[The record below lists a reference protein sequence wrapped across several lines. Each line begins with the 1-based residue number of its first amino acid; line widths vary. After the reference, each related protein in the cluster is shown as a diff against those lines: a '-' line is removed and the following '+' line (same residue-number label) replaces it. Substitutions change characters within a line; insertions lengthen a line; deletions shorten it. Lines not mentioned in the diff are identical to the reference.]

1 MRKNIPKTPLLKILR
16 GLTPPQRT
24 EFAKLAG
31 TSVSYI
37 YQLAGCNRTSCR
49 TVLTRGLAEASVVMA
64 KKYGTPVVTM
74 QELAA
79 MCDLP
84 DLMG

>member
-1 MRKNIPKTPLLKILR
+1 MRKNTPKTPLLRILR
-16 GLTPPQRT
+16 GLTPAQRS

-37 YQLAGCNRTSCR
+37 YQLAGGKHTSPR
-49 TVLTRGLAEASVVMA
+49 TVLARGLADASVVMA
-64 KKYGTPVVTM
+64 QKYGTLPITM
-74 QELAA
+74 QEIAG